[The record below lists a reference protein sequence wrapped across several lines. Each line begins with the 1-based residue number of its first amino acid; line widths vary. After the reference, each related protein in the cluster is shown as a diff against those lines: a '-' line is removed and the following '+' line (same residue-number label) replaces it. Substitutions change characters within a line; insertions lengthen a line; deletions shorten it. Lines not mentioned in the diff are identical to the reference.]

1 MKYFDLHCDTLSRL
15 YDDGLTFD
23 NNITHI
29 NQSEVLSFKEY
40 RQVFAIWSNPHF
52 HPNEGFERF
61 CNIADS
67 IGSFNIP
74 QGNSI
79 LAVEGAEILNG
90 KIERLDMMYAKGVR
104 LLTLMWKGRTCIGGS
119 FDTDYPL
126 DRFGA
131 TVLRHCFHLDIVPD
145 LSHASDRTFFDCIPY
160 AEKAGKPIV
169 ASHSNSRKIFDHPR
183 NLTDE
188 MFGIIRDL
196 GGIVGISLYPHHL
209 CEGVCKAED
218 ALRHIEHYLSMNGEN
233 TVCLGCDFDGIEVT
247 PEDIPSVRFV
257 YNLAYEMEKRGYSK
271 ELINKIFY
279 DNADRFFQ
287 NNISPA
293 ITWRQN

>member
-1 MKYFDLHCDTLSRL
+1 MKYFDLHCDTLVKL
-15 YDDGLTFD
+15 YDDGLSFD
-23 NNITHI
+23 NNKTHI
-29 NQSEVLSFKEY
+29 NQSEVFSFEKY
-40 RQVFAIWSNPHF
+40 RQVFAIWSNPQYQ
-52 HPNEGFERF
+52 PNEGFERF

-67 IGSFNIP
+67 IASFKIP
-74 QGNSI
+74 QNGSI
-79 LAVEGAEILNG
+79 LAVEGADILNG
-90 KIERLDMMYAKGVR
+90 KIERLDVMYAKGVR

-131 TVLRHCFHLDIVPD
+131 SVLRHCFHLDIVPD
-145 LSHASDRTFFDCIPY
+145 MSHASDRTFFDCIPY
-160 AEKAGKPIV
+160 AEKAGKPLI
-169 ASHSNSRKIFDHPR
+169 ASHSNSRQVFDHPR

-209 CEGVCKAED
+209 CSDDCSAED
-218 ALRHIEHYLSMNGEN
+218 ALRHIDHYLSMNGED

-247 PEDIPSVRFV
+247 PTDIPSVRFIS
-257 YNLAYEMEKRGYSK
+257 NLAYEMEKRGYPK

-287 NNISPA
+287 NNISPP
-293 ITWRQN
+293 IMWREK